1 MDTTSFQRLP
11 QSIQQVVL
19 DGLDNEVQA
28 GLEKLDTAKKNGSLT
43 SEQTAALEGDI
54 RRAAELRNRFSPA

>member
-11 QSIQQVVL
+11 QSIQQMVL

-28 GLEKLDTAKKNGSLT
+28 GLERLDNAKKDGTLAP
-43 SEQTAALEGDI
+43 EQTAALEGDI

>member
-11 QSIQQVVL
+11 KSIQQIVL
-19 DGLDNEVQA
+19 DGLDNEVQT
-28 GLEKLDTAKKNGSLT
+28 GLERLDNAKKDGKLAP
-43 SEQTAALEGDI
+43 EQTAALEGDI